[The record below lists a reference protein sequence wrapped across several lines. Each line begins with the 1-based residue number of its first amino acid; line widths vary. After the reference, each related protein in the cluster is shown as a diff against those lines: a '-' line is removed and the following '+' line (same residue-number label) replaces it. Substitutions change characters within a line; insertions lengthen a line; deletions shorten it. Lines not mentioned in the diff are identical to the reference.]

1 MVHGSFPKVVTGV
14 AGGQELQVGRRN
26 QRREGGE
33 VGGRAQKLQRVVGE
47 GQRGH
52 RNASK

>member
-1 MVHGSFPKVVTGV
+1 VVPGV

-26 QRREGGE
+26 QRGE
-33 VGGRAQKLQRVVGE
+33 VREVGRRAQKLQRVAGK

-52 RNASK
+52 RNACK